1 MAEEKKEVAVEQ
13 KKKMTTKEAV
23 VFWAC
28 NAVTLCVSVLLLVLV
43 WIK

>member
-1 MAEEKKEVAVEQ
+1 MAEEKKEVAVDE
-13 KKKMTTKEAV
+13 KTKMTTKQKV